1 MDAIERVL
9 DINSCDFLVTV
20 DGSGVGRN
28 DAMISM
34 LARRGEVLV
43 HEIALQPGSAAIG
56 HFGMVTAL
64 AVPGLPDQALAVW
77 LTLAV
82 LALDQLCGRQPR
94 NPVTRRLAR
103 KVASSVGVA
112 EITLLKEKTTACDW
126 QLIA

>member
-1 MDAIERVL
+1 MTPFGEPDSHQCLQKRLNGHAPSPARRVL
-9 DINSCDFLVTV
+9 
-20 DGSGVGRN
+20 
-28 DAMISM
+28 A
-34 LARRGEVLV
+34 

-56 HFGMVTAL
+56 RFGMVTAL
-64 AVPGLPDQALAVW
+64 AVPGLPDQAYG

-82 LALDQLCGRQPR
+82 PALDRLCGRQPR
-94 NPVTRRLAR
+94 NPVTRRLTR